1 MVRKILFILVLS
13 LILLISGCSDEG
25 KDYIPDA
32 KLDLSS
38 NQISI
43 NNEVYSQPLTVSIIK
58 NDNDRTS
65 ILFVI
70 KLLSPNIELM
80 KFTNLNNE
88 DIININTTEQ
98 TLLNG
103 DRISYEFKVWA
114 KKLQGQGVVP
124 YTTNVELWYKDK
136 KIDNKQL
143 TILVN

>member
-1 MVRKILFILVLS
+1 MIRKIQFITILF
-13 LILLISGCSDEG
+13 LILFVIGCNGNKTE
-25 KDYIPDA
+25 YIPGA

-38 NQISI
+38 NQINI

-58 NDNDRTS
+58 KDNDRTP

-70 KLLSPNIELM
+70 TLLSPNIELM

-88 DIININTTEQ
+88 EIININTTEQ
-98 TLLNG
+98 TLLNE

-114 KKLQGQGVVP
+114 KKLQGQGIVP

-143 TILVN
+143 TIFVN